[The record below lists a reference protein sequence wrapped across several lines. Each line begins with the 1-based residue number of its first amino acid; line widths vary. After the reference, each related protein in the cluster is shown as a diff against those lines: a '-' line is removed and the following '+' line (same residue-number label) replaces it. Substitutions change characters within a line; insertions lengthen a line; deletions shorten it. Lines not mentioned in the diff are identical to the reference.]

1 MTHANFSISL
11 VINIVFLKMIFS
23 MITSLII
30 TWLDLEAVLEESS
43 ISKPCKQELKSFW
56 TLWVL
61 FTALTDALKFF
72 RISHLV
78 IEHSI

>member
-1 MTHANFSISL
+1 MIFPIIDTCNIN
-11 VINIVFLKMIFS
+11 INIVFLELIVSLISF
-23 MITSLII
+23 LII
-30 TWLDLEAVLEESS
+30 TRVDLEAVLEESS

-72 RISHLV
+72 RVSHLV
-78 IEHSI
+78 IEH